1 MKILWVVNHY
11 MDDLAKELGKPI
23 PISGSWL
30 VETSK
35 KLKSF
40 NDIELNIV
48 CPSEFNDKEKTINN
62 INYYL
67 LKMNSIDKYI
77 KPTKKLSNSCT
88 NLLDEIKPDII
99 HIQGS
104 EFAFGLEFLLQKDI
118 PVVISIQGLISEIVK
133 KHYTWAGLKDNKNHL
148 SINNIIIQLPQTLKN
163 IRNKFRAKAEIK
175 QLKLCDYIIGRTIWD
190 RAHSYFHNP
199 TSRYYLL
206 QETMRDTFFKTKWD
220 FTKANEHIIF
230 CAGGY
235 GSPLKGAH
243 KVLEAVALLKSEFP
257 NIQLRIPGRDPRL
270 VKNNYGYNRYI
281 VNCIRKLQIDK
292 NVKFIGPLNE
302 IQMAEEFLK
311 AHVYV
316 MGSSIEN
323 SSNTMGEAMCVGTPS
338 VISYVGG
345 LPSLANDEKEVLFY
359 RFGDVEHMS
368 WQIRRI
374 FKEEN
379 LANML
384 SGNARAR
391 AFSQYPTENITE
403 NLKAIYEDIICSYNI

>member
-40 NDIELNIV
+40 NDIEVNIV
-48 CPSEFNDKEKTINN
+48 CPTEFNDKEKTINN

-257 NIQLRIPGRDPRL
+257 NIKLCQVDGQIVAEGSFDINKQKEELLEYEKNIKKEKEIEIKEEEYKEMENYFNNINVDD
-270 VKNNYGYNRYI
+270 KNNNI
-281 VNCIRKLQIDK
+281 N
-292 NVKFIGPLNE
+292 
-302 IQMAEEFLK
+302 
-311 AHVYV
+311 
-316 MGSSIEN
+316 
-323 SSNTMGEAMCVGTPS
+323 
-338 VISYVGG
+338 
-345 LPSLANDEKEVLFY
+345 
-359 RFGDVEHMS
+359 
-368 WQIRRI
+368 
-374 FKEEN
+374 
-379 LANML
+379 
-384 SGNARAR
+384 
-391 AFSQYPTENITE
+391 ENINQQTNQN
-403 NLKAIYEDIICSYNI
+403 NLQKKRGRKKRSV